1 MIRSGYFV
9 HGQKLPTLTEM
20 RSIFNVS
27 LKVAAQAYDDLNKK
41 GYIYSKRGKGYF
53 VSFYERLQVQLENI
67 HQLEAELVYEKE
79 MNREVLLFEV
89 VDADDYIASKLSL
102 NQHQKCCHI
111 KQTYGKNQRNILLQE
126 LYLPIHFFSELLS
139 IYDEYKTT
147 PSLIMNGYRYN
158 IDQFT
163 NHFYSSQASCEQEI
177 FLKLQKD
184 DPLWHIETQY
194 ISDDNQPLVFMNQYL
209 SGQFVN
215 MAVMIDVG

>member
-1 MIRSGYFV
+1 
-9 HGQKLPTLTEM
+9 M

-27 LKVAAQAYDDLNKK
+27 LKVAAQAYDDLSKK

-102 NQHQKCCHI
+102 KPHQKCFHI
-111 KQTYGKNQRNILLQE
+111 KQTYGKYQRNILLQE
-126 LYLPIHFFSELLS
+126 LYLPIHLFPELLS
-139 IYDEYKTT
+139 MYDQYKTT

-184 DPLWHIETQY
+184 DPIWHIETQY
-194 ISDDNQPLVFMNQYL
+194 ISDDDQPLVFMNQYL